1 MKQVGTWL
9 YLPALYE
16 READPVLAE
25 LNLHEREFEEQQI
38 VIDAFEVAA
47 ISGGDDE
54 NQSFVY
60 LRNGLTFRI
69 KLPHLELAEFIIN
82 AQTQV

>member
-47 ISGGDDE
+47 ISGL
-54 NQSFVY
+54 S
-60 LRNGLTFRI
+60 
-69 KLPHLELAEFIIN
+69 
-82 AQTQV
+82 

>member
-25 LNLHEREFEEQQI
+25 LNLHEREFDEQQI

-69 KLPHLELAEFIIN
+69 KLPHLELAEFIIH